1 MCQYSFPV
9 DKGQSKHSEM
19 KSCNI
24 GKTMSKI
31 LTPKLGILKYYRI
44 NTLTHL
50 MDHYYL
56 FSGSLASAIILS
68 VIFLFQDY
76 VPVYLIPECN
86 CKLRFSQLER
96 QIKCHLFQSQNFSD
110 GKHRL
115 RKFPFFLLFIFGNKT
130 SNKQWCQI

>member
-1 MCQYSFPV
+1 
-9 DKGQSKHSEM
+9 
-19 KSCNI
+19 
-24 GKTMSKI
+24 MSKI

-96 QIKCHLFQSQNFSD
+96 
-110 GKHRL
+110 
-115 RKFPFFLLFIFGNKT
+115 
-130 SNKQWCQI
+130 